1 MQWALVAV
9 MALGLLRECEAFAA
23 APLTGQ
29 RISSLAGLNAVAQ
42 VRQHQRGKMLAGV
55 IMAASEAATANAQ
68 LKDGWLQKV
77 QP

>member
-1 MQWALVAV
+1 MQWALVAA

-29 RISSLAGLNAVAQ
+29 CISSLAGLNAVAQ

-55 IMAASEAATANAQ
+55 IMAAKGGAKKKLS
-68 LKDGWLQKV
+68 LIHI
-77 QP
+77 